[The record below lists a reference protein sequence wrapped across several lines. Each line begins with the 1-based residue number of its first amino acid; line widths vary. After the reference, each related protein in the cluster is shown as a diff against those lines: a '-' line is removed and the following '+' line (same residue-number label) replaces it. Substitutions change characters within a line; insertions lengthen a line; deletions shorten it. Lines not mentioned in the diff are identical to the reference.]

1 MILLFLKEVHMD
13 KSEYNLRG
21 MGITKTISVSL
32 FNFFSLFLEMFLGKQ
47 WGHRCLV
54 KKKNLEVPRSKGWI
68 GLKMNPC
75 FLNIRNKRGFHKL
88 LLLFFWL
95 CAYYSP
101 FWWASRQK
109 WLFQMI
115 WQLEWCCR
123 KHCGNSG
130 RKLYPDITT
139 RKKRTGKPWAE
150 TRPDKQTVAK
160 SYKSWNAK
168 PMIFNAV
175 KVLKEERIILEAIVI
190 LNCLRCL
197 LDIGQATHV
206 SPKTIT
212 GLDRQ
217 GMAI

>member
-1 MILLFLKEVHMD
+1 MASLTLSGDSKNWDYPKWGIHFLIFPSKYKPCLYSCNQGRKHSLPGMMILLFLKEVHMD

-21 MGITKTISVSL
+21 VGITKTISVPL

-47 WGHRCLV
+47 WGRRCLV

-95 CAYYSP
+95 CPYYSP

-115 WQLEWCCR
+115 WQLE
-123 KHCGNSG
+123 
-130 RKLYPDITT
+130 
-139 RKKRTGKPWAE
+139 
-150 TRPDKQTVAK
+150 
-160 SYKSWNAK
+160 
-168 PMIFNAV
+168 
-175 KVLKEERIILEAIVI
+175 
-190 LNCLRCL
+190 
-197 LDIGQATHV
+197 
-206 SPKTIT
+206 
-212 GLDRQ
+212 
-217 GMAI
+217 